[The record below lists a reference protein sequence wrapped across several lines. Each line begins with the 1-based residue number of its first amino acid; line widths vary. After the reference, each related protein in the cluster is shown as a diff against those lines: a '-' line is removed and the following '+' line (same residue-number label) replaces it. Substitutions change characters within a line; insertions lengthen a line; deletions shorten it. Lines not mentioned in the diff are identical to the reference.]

1 MKKTLKLLCTA
12 GLLTI
17 FLAGTQAFA
26 EAEKLTSDGNITF
39 EAGLLPPIIVD
50 PEEPETPVD
59 PGETP
64 STDGYLRLDFVPKL
78 NFGRNR
84 VSDKDQAYEVN
95 AQLFHSDTNARGNYV
110 QITDSRA
117 TGDGWTLQ
125 VRQESNFTSVNNS
138 EDILKG
144 AFLSFDKAWANSTMD
159 QKYAPTFQ
167 QDVIELDKIGMT
179 YDVATAKQGT
189 GYGTWL
195 IEFGASEE
203 NTAGLASTLTPLVD
217 ESGNAVIDAVY
228 NKQVYKNSAIT
239 FFVPG
244 SVEKKPVHY
253 QTVLTWIIAELP

>member
-1 MKKTLKLLCTA
+1 MKKTFGLLCTA
-12 GLLTI
+12 GLLTA
-17 FLAGTQAFA
+17 FLSGTQAFA
-26 EAEKLTSDGNITF
+26 ESEKLETEGNITF
-39 EAGLLPPIIVD
+39 ERSLEPPVVVDPED
-50 PEEPETPVD
+50 PEEPAD
-59 PGETP
+59 PGDTP

-78 NFGRNR
+78 DFGRNK

-110 QITDSRA
+110 QVTDSRA
-117 TGDGWTLQ
+117 TGAGWTLQ
-125 VRQESNFTSVNNS
+125 VRQETEFTSVNNS
-138 EDILKG
+138 EDVLKG

-159 QKYAPTFQ
+159 QKYAPSFQ

-179 YDVATAKQGT
+179 YNIATAEQGK
-189 GYGTWL
+189 GYGTWM

-217 ESGNAVIDAVY
+217 ESGNAVMDATF
-228 NKQVYKNSAIT
+228 NKQVHKNSAIT

>member
-1 MKKTLKLLCTA
+1 MKKTLRLLCTA
-12 GLLTI
+12 GLLTA

-26 EAEKLTSDGNITF
+26 EAEKLTTDGNITF
-39 EAGLLPPIIVD
+39 EAGLEPPVIVD
-50 PEEPETPVD
+50 PEKPVDPVD

-78 NFGRNR
+78 DFGRNK

-110 QITDSRA
+110 QVTDSRA
-117 TGDGWTLQ
+117 TGAGWTLQ
-125 VRQESNFTSVNNS
+125 VRQQTEFTSVDNS

-159 QKYAPTFQ
+159 QKYAPSFQ

-179 YDVATAKQGT
+179 YDVATAEKGK
-189 GYGTWL
+189 GYGTWT

-203 NTAGLASTLTPLVD
+203 NTNGLASTLTPLVD
-217 ESGNAVIDAVY
+217 ESGSPVIDATY
-228 NKQVYKNSAIT
+228 NKQVYKNNAIT